1 MLLAVETGATTS
13 VLFVVVVILL
23 GSPPR
28 NQSIA
33 VAFELMIGCMYTNTL
48 L

>member
-13 VLFVVVVILL
+13 VVFIVVVILL
-23 GSPPR
+23 GSPR

-33 VAFELMIGCMYTNTL
+33 VACELMIGCMYTNTL

>member
-13 VLFVVVVILL
+13 VVFIVVVVLL
-23 GSPPR
+23 GSPRSQP
-28 NQSIA
+28 IA
-33 VAFELMIGCMYTNTL
+33 VAFELLIGRFYTNTL